1 MDSLN
6 SPSVTCNDSP
16 PELSDTEQKQTP
28 QANNN
33 SNAKAVEMVPP
44 DGGWGWVVVA
54 GSFLILVGILF
65 YAFSIFLSPILMS
78 DQVSSIKI
86 AWVFN
91 LYLLIWS
98 FYTIFIG
105 PLCEQFG
112 TRKVAIFGGVAS
124 FLSLFLSAFAP
135 TVDYLFFTYAVP
147 AGIAG
152 ASTFTLT
159 YMVVSTYFKKHRGFA
174 IAITSVGDC
183 LSGFISPVIAN
194 YLLENYGYISAT
206 AISGALVLNQCVG
219 ASLYQPVKWHMKP
232 SK

>member
-1 MDSLN
+1 M
-6 SPSVTCNDSP
+6 
-16 PELSDTEQKQTP
+16 QI
-28 QANNN
+28 
-33 SNAKAVEMVPP
+33 AVEMVPP

-54 GSFLILVGILF
+54 GSFLILSVGGYTF

-147 AGIAG
+147 A
-152 ASTFTLT
+152 
-159 YMVVSTYFKKHRGFA
+159 
-174 IAITSVGDC
+174 
-183 LSGFISPVIAN
+183 
-194 YLLENYGYISAT
+194 
-206 AISGALVLNQCVG
+206 
-219 ASLYQPVKWHMKP
+219 
-232 SK
+232 